1 MRGKVSSDEA
11 DAKRDAGPDS
21 RRGRGPSGRGGP
33 SIRAL
38 SLPPSEEALRG
49 LGLLWRPPTR
59 GPQPECPQQ
68 RIREGRGG
76 PESHTP
82 SGRERAG
89 PGVDAQ
95 SAPLPRPFRVRCSQ
109 YVTKLVLGCLFLYF
123 HFLWVGREG
132 LPWPRGEALLL
143 VAPGAV
149 REGHVRTK
157 AFSPPPPA
165 PAPAGSPAAPR
176 SCLAPGTQT
185 REACCPYL
193 WGNLSRLPLPPTPR
207 HAYHTLHTHH
217 MCTHDIHCIP
227 FARTLSH
234 LCIHKQKKRSRSL
247 RNIFTFT
254 QDVDSPAYTV
264 TQTGTRSCTPRHTR
278 HKHALPSALAVHT
291 HAPLGA
297 HGLPPSGM
305 VGQAGG
311 IRGSQPGRG
320 HGLWP

>member
-1 MRGKVSSDEA
+1 MRGKVSSEEA

-68 RIREGRGG
+68 RIWEGRGG

-89 PGVDAQ
+89 PGVDTQ

-132 LPWPRGEALLL
+132 LPWPRGEAFLL
-143 VAPGAV
+143 VAPGPV
-149 REGHVRTK
+149 RKGHVRTK
-157 AFSPPPPA
+157 AFSPPPPV
-165 PAPAGSPAAPR
+165 PAPAGSPAAPS

-193 WGNLSRLPLPPTPR
+193 WGNPSRLPLPPTPR
-207 HAYHTLHTHH
+207 HTYHTLHTSHVYTRH
-217 MCTHDIHCIP
+217 TLHTICTNVITLVYTQAEKTFTQLTKHIHIYTRRGLTRIHSHTDMHT
-227 FARTLSH
+227 FLHTQAHTAQARTP
-234 LCIHKQKKRSRSL
+234 QRSRSAHARSL
-247 RNIFTFT
+247 GNPRTGSVRN
-254 QDVDSPAYTV
+254 
-264 TQTGTRSCTPRHTR
+264 GRS
-278 HKHALPSALAVHT
+278 
-291 HAPLGA
+291 
-297 HGLPPSGM
+297 
-305 VGQAGG
+305 
-311 IRGSQPGRG
+311 GRG
-320 HGLWP
+320 H